1 MRETK
6 VKEREEEMKVRREE
20 KPQSRAEMSA
30 FSSYFI
36 YTFIFQ
42 SVFSRCL

>member
-1 MRETK
+1 MCETK
-6 VKEREEEMKVRREE
+6 VKERKGEMKVRREE
-20 KPQSRAEMSA
+20 KPRSSAVMST

-36 YTFIFQ
+36 YAFIFQ

>member
-1 MRETK
+1 MSETK
-6 VKEREEEMKVRREE
+6 VKEKEEEMKVRREE
-20 KPQSRAEMSA
+20 KPQSRAEMST